1 MALSSLNSDQFL
13 EAAVNVTSELIHAT
27 VSHGSGTTAEQ
38 LPLVQILVPRIM
50 GLKEQLKDPSK
61 DEEDAKAIARL
72 YADMGESYVD
82 LIAAGSD
89 DSVQIVNALLEVTSH
104 QEFDICSMTF
114 NFWHHLKRN
123 LIRRESYASYGSE
136 VAIEAE
142 RNRRLL
148 IFRPKFETL
157 VSLVSSRVEYPE
169 DYHTF
174 SEEDR
179 RDFRHVRYAVSDV
192 LLDATDVLGGDST
205 LKVLSTKLAQ
215 AYGSCNTEQNPKWQ
229 PVEAALF
236 CIQAIAKSVSLEE
249 REILPQVMSLL
260 PCLPHNEQLL
270 QTGMFSPYR

>member
-1 MALSSLNSDQFL
+1 
-13 EAAVNVTSELIHAT
+13 
-27 VSHGSGTTAEQ
+27 
-38 LPLVQILVPRIM
+38 
-50 GLKEQLKDPSK
+50 
-61 DEEDAKAIARL
+61 
-72 YADMGESYVD
+72 
-82 LIAAGSD
+82 
-89 DSVQIVNALLEVTSH
+89 
-104 QEFDICSMTF
+104 
-114 NFWHHLKRN
+114 
-123 LIRRESYASYGSE
+123 

-215 AYGSCNTEQNPKWQ
+215 VT
-229 PVEAALF
+229 
-236 CIQAIAKSVSLEE
+236 
-249 REILPQVMSLL
+249 
-260 PCLPHNEQLL
+260 
-270 QTGMFSPYR
+270 